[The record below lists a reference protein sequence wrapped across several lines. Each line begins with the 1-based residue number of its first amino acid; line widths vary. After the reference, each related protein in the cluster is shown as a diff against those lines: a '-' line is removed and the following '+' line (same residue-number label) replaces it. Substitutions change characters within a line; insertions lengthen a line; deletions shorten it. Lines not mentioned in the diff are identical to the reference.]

1 MNTYFEAKWWQKTVV
16 YQIYPRS
23 FKDSTGNGIGDLQG
37 IISKLDY
44 IKNLGVETIW
54 FSPFFPSP
62 QEDHGYDVQDYRD
75 IDSEYGTMK
84 DFDELLQQ
92 IRARDM
98 KIVLDMVLNHT
109 SSQHPWF
116 KESASSKVNPK
127 RDWYIWHDGRKPN
140 GKKPPNNWKSM
151 TGGPAWKYFENTDQ
165 WVYFHFLPFQPDL
178 NYRNPE
184 VKNEMLDICRYWLD
198 KGVDG
203 YRLDIFHTLYER
215 EDLHDN
221 PFSPQLLPSDESE
234 SSFFQNHIYDA
245 HLLETIKFA
254 KELRSLVDEYDNPE
268 RFLVGEITSNLDILK
283 KYYGSNNNGLNM
295 AFLFQFTSTPFDAVE
310 FAEVIKKIEKRFPYP
325 YIPTYVLGNHDLM
338 RYITRYGNDR
348 VKARLLATLQLTLR
362 GVPFIY
368 YGEEIGMEN
377 VKFKLST
384 SEDPIGRKFWWLP
397 ISQLKQIGFSL
408 TRDGCRTPMQWS
420 DAPIAGFS
428 PNSKTDPWLRIPNTY
443 REINV
448 AKEQMDPKSLLNCYK
463 KLLEL
468 RKENDALQAGSL
480 ELIDTNISENNCLG
494 YKRIDKKQKIYIYLN
509 FSNNRIS
516 VNFPHDDYKLLFSTI
531 TNRNKVKSMGSRDH
545 IKLVGYEAL
554 IIKIK

>member
-1 MNTYFEAKWWQKTVV
+1 MNSDFEAKWWQKTVV

-44 IKNLGVETIW
+44 LQNLGVETIW

-62 QEDHGYDVQDYRD
+62 QEDHGYDVQNYKD
-75 IDSEYGTMK
+75 IDPVYGTME
-84 DFDELLQQ
+84 DFDTLLQE
-92 IRARDM
+92 IHARDM

-116 KESASSKVNPK
+116 KESSSSKVNPK
-127 RDWYIWHDGRKPN
+127 RDWYIWRDGRKPK

-151 TGGPAWKYFENTDQ
+151 TGGPAWKYYENTDQ

-178 NYRNPE
+178 NYRNPK
-184 VKNEMLDICRYWLD
+184 VKKEMLNICRYWLD
-198 KGVDG
+198 KEVDG
-203 YRLDIFHTLYER
+203 YRLDIFHTIYER

-221 PFSPQLLPSDESE
+221 PFILQLLPSDESE
-234 SSFFQNHIYDA
+234 SSFFQNHVFDS
-245 HLLETIKFA
+245 HLSENIEFA
-254 KELRSLVDEYDNPE
+254 KELRSLIDEYEDPE
-268 RFLVGEITSNLDILK
+268 RFLVGEITSNMDILK
-283 KYYGSNNNGLNM
+283 QYYGSKNDGLNM
-295 AFLFQFTSTPFDAVE
+295 VFLFQFTSTPFDAE
-310 FAEVIKKIEKRFPYP
+310 KFAEVIEKIERKFPYP
-325 YIPTYVLGNHDLM
+325 YIPTYVLGNHDRM

-348 VKARLLATLQLTLR
+348 VKARLLAALQLTLR

-377 VKFKLST
+377 VKFRLSS

-420 DAPIAGFS
+420 DAPNAGFS
-428 PNSKTDPWLRIPNTY
+428 PNQKVDPWLRIPNTC
-443 REINV
+443 REFNV
-448 AKEQMDPKSLLNCYK
+448 AKEQRNPKSLLNCYK
-463 KLLEL
+463 KLLKL
-468 RKENDALQAGSL
+468 RKENIALQAGNL
-480 ELIDTNISENNCLG
+480 ELIDTNISENNCLA
-494 YKRIDKKQKIYIYLN
+494 YRRIYKKQRIYIYLN
-509 FSNNRIS
+509 FSKNRIFIN
-516 VNFPHDDYKLLFSTI
+516 VPQEDYKILFSTI
-531 TNRNKVKSMGSRDH
+531 PNRNKLKSKISSDH
-545 IKLVGYEAL
+545 IKLLGYEAL